1 MKFYNHSI
9 PIVSL
14 DQLCNKKAS
23 YLPGLQQHSGYGL
36 ISLDDILFV
45 VDNLNT
51 NKNISLKN
59 LTYWYPISDM

>member
-9 PIVSL
+9 PIVFL
-14 DQLCNKKAS
+14 DQLCNKKVS
-23 YLPGLQQHSGYGL
+23 YLPGLQQHNGYGL

-45 VDNLNT
+45 VDNLQI
-51 NKNISLKN
+51 KNASLKN

>member
-9 PIVSL
+9 PIVFL

-45 VDNLNT
+45 VDNLQIM
-51 NKNISLKN
+51 NILLKN